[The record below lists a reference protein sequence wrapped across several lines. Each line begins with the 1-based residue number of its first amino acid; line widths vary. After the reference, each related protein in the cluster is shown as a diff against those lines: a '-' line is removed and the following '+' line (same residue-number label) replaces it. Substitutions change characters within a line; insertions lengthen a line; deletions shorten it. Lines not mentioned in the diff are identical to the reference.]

1 MSLDSEG
8 LEKEAM
14 GLSGAGGFAYRFD
27 WLEASVSGLELEL
40 SRTRILSIAGGL
52 ISRAARLGDD
62 DSSCAV
68 AILIRDSRLR
78 AAKALRSALALALL
92 DDVEG
97 T

>member
-1 MSLDSEG
+1 MLAVLRIALIGWRHQSL
-8 LEKEAM
+8 
-14 GLSGAGGFAYRFD
+14 
-27 WLEASVSGLELEL
+27 VSSAPRQAAVEL